1 MPVRM
6 SLKEKY
12 VSHPLLAQLP
22 VFFQPWWLDI
32 VSDNWH
38 IALAERDGRLE
49 GVWPYAVD
57 RKLGFKII
65 RNPLLTPYLGPFFF
79 YPVPL
84 PEEARDQFEQDV
96 FQRLWQQIPFWDSF
110 DLEATTAFSNSVL
123 FTQQGFSCTPKITY
137 ENDLAP
143 TEAQLFAAMNS
154 NHRNLIR
161 QAERRHEIVEGE
173 AYIPGLL
180 QLHKATF
187 QRKNKPYPFDAVMT
201 ETLMRESIARDA
213 GQLFATKDANNN
225 ITANIFT
232 IWDQEKMYLLLSTTN
247 PDTAHPGAVR
257 LLIWHAMKAAQQR
270 GIRIFD
276 FEGSMDPGIAAFFSR
291 FGGTGKTY
299 LCFTKHQSLLWKWK
313 RALLG

>member
-1 MPVRM
+1 M

-38 IALAERDGRLE
+38 VALAERDGRLA

-57 RKLGFKII
+57 RKLGFRII

-79 YPVPL
+79 YPDDL
-84 PEEARDQFEQDV
+84 SDNEREQVEQEV
-96 FQRLWQQIPFWDSF
+96 FNTLWQQIPSWDSF
-110 DLEATTAFSNSVL
+110 DLETTTSFANSRL
-123 FTQQGFSCTPKITY
+123 FIQKGFSCIPKITY
-137 ENDLAP
+137 ENDLAAGE
-143 TEAQLFAAMNS
+143 TQLFKAMHS

-161 QAERRHEIVEGE
+161 QAESRHEIVTGE

-187 QRKNKPYPFDAVMT
+187 HRKNKPYPFDPGIT
-201 ETLMRESIARDA
+201 EALIRESIARGA
-213 GQLFATKDANNN
+213 GQLFAAKDTGNN

-232 IWDQEKMYLLLSTTN
+232 VWDREKMYLLLSTTD
-247 PDTAHPGAVR
+247 PETAHPGAVR
-257 LLIWHAMKAAQQR
+257 LLIWHAMKTAQQK

-299 LCFTKHQSLLWKWK
+299 LCLTKHQSLLWKWK
-313 RALLG
+313 KALLG